1 MLKMTEQEYEA
12 FKNFIHELL
21 YERMTLDDYEIIMR
35 RLGANKRGDRYNT
48 ICHNINGGG
57 YNLAFNKETRSFC
70 CFSECSC
77 SYSLLSLIK
86 KRRELLGEPC
96 STYQSL
102 KWLCNELGIEFNFKE
117 EVKQVNTNI
126 YKWQNSL
133 LKYTKNKNKNIEL
146 RVYNKKIL
154 NYFPKIYH
162 TDWIDYG
169 ISEEVLDKYNI
180 GWYNYKQQITI
191 PCYRQNGDL
200 IGIRVRNMNPEIDIK
215 YIPLQLLDGT
225 EFNFPTNEVFY
236 GENFNWTNVQ
246 RTKSVILVESEKTV
260 MKYESWYGAK
270 NNICLGLYGSVL
282 SNAKLKKLLSWNC
295 ETFYICLDSDFE
307 SIEYSNN
314 DEKITSYEKFE
325 KKVMNIYNK
334 LKPYAKS
341 VYVIYNNLGFENCYK
356 YSITDY
362 TREQF
367 EKIWN
372 NKEKIEI

>member
-1 MLKMTEQEYEA
+1 MTEQEYEA

-86 KRRELLGEPC
+86 KRRELLEEPC

-126 YKWQNSL
+126 YKWQNNL

-200 IGIRVRNMNPEIDIK
+200 IGIRIRNMNPEIDIK

-314 DEKITSYEKFE
+314 DGKITPYEKFE

-341 VYVIYNNLGFENCYK
+341 VYVIYNNLGLENCYK

>member
-1 MLKMTEQEYEA
+1 MTEQEYEA

-282 SNAKLKKLLSWNC
+282 SNTKLKKLLSWNC

>member
-1 MLKMTEQEYEA
+1 MTEQEYEA

-200 IGIRVRNMNPEIDIK
+200 IGIRIRNMNPEIDIK

-367 EKIWN
+367 EKLWN
-372 NKEKIEI
+372 NKEKLKYD

>member
-1 MLKMTEQEYEA
+1 MTEQEYEA
-12 FKNFIHELL
+12 FKEFINKVL
-21 YERMTLDDYEIIMR
+21 YEQMTEDDYYIVMR
-35 RLGANKRGDRYNT
+35 RLGVNHRGNRFQSC
-48 ICHNINGGG
+48 CHHSNPNDGG
-57 YNLAFNKETRSFC
+57 YNLAFNPNSKSFM
-70 CFSECSC
+70 CFSQCSC
-77 SYSLLSLIK
+77 SYSLLSLVK
-86 KRRELLGEPC
+86 KHKELTDGKC
-96 STYQSL
+96 STWSAMKFICDQV
-102 KWLCNELGIEFNFKE
+102 NIPFNFKE

>member
-314 DEKITSYEKFE
+314 DGKITSYEKFE

-341 VYVIYNNLGFENCYK
+341 IYVIYNNLGFENCYK

>member
-1 MLKMTEQEYEA
+1 MY
-12 FKNFIHELL
+12 
-21 YERMTLDDYEIIMR
+21 IIN
-35 RLGANKRGDRYNT
+35 AD
-48 ICHNINGGG
+48 
-57 YNLAFNKETRSFC
+57 
-70 CFSECSC
+70 
-77 SYSLLSLIK
+77 
-86 KRRELLGEPC
+86 
-96 STYQSL
+96 
-102 KWLCNELGIEFNFKE
+102 
-117 EVKQVNTNI
+117 
-126 YKWQNSL
+126 
-133 LKYTKNKNKNIEL
+133 
-146 RVYNKKIL
+146 
-154 NYFPKIYH
+154 
-162 TDWIDYG
+162 DYG

-282 SNAKLKKLLSWNC
+282 SNAKLRKLLSWNC

-314 DEKITSYEKFE
+314 DGKTTPYEKFE

>member
-1 MLKMTEQEYEA
+1 MTEQEYEA

-48 ICHNINGGG
+48 ICHNINSGG

-86 KRRELLGEPC
+86 KRKELLGEPC

-314 DEKITSYEKFE
+314 DGKITSYEKFE

-341 VYVIYNNLGFENCYK
+341 IYVIYNNLGFENCYK

-367 EKIWN
+367 EKLWN

>member
-133 LKYTKNKNKNIEL
+133 LKYTKNYSNATNQIYDKSILSYLTPCYYEPWLKEGMTKESLDKFDIRFYNRLQQVVIPVYDDEGNLVGTHDRNTNPEL
-146 RVYNKKIL
+146 
-154 NYFPKIYH
+154 
-162 TDWIDYG
+162 IDYM
-169 ISEEVLDKYNI
+169 KYDHL
-180 GWYNYKQQITI
+180 
-191 PCYRQNGDL
+191 R
-200 IGIRVRNMNPEIDIK
+200 
-215 YIPLQLLDGT
+215 LLDGT
-225 EFNFPTNEVFY
+225 EYKFQMGLVLY
-236 GENFNWTNVQ
+236 GLNMNKADIE
-246 RTKSVILVESEKTV
+246 RTRTAILFEAPKSVIHIDGF
-260 MKYESWYGAK
+260 YDY
-270 NNICLGLYGSVL
+270 NISVAMFGMNL
-282 SNAKLKKLLSWNC
+282 QKAKLKLLLKYGVNK
-295 ETFYICLDSDFE
+295 FIIALDRQYE
-307 SIEYSNN
+307 NVMINGEYTKEFLKYREKVDRIIDMIRPYAQEIGVVWDN
-314 DEKITSYEKFE
+314 DEDRFLEYKDSPVDQGKEVWEKLFE
-325 KKVMNIYNK
+325 R
-334 LKPYAKS
+334 
-341 VYVIYNNLGFENCYK
+341 
-356 YSITDY
+356 
-362 TREQF
+362 REVVV
-367 EKIWN
+367 
-372 NKEKIEI
+372 

>member
-1 MLKMTEQEYEA
+1 MTEQEYEA

-86 KRRELLGEPC
+86 KRKELLGEPC

-367 EKIWN
+367 EKLWN

>member
-1 MLKMTEQEYEA
+1 MTEQEYEA

-282 SNAKLKKLLSWNC
+282 SNTKLKKLLSWNC

-314 DEKITSYEKFE
+314 DGKITSYEKFE

>member
-1 MLKMTEQEYEA
+1 MTEQEYEA

-96 STYQSL
+96 TTYQSL
-102 KWLCNELGIEFNFKE
+102 KWLCNELGIEFNFNE

-260 MKYESWYGAK
+260 MKYESWYGEK

-282 SNAKLKKLLSWNC
+282 SNTKLKKLLSWNC

>member
-1 MLKMTEQEYEA
+1 MTEQEYEA

-126 YKWQNSL
+126 YKWQNTL

-307 SIEYSNN
+307 SIDYSNN
-314 DEKITSYEKFE
+314 DEKLTSYEKFE

-367 EKIWN
+367 EKLWN

>member
-1 MLKMTEQEYEA
+1 MTEQEYEA

-126 YKWQNSL
+126 YKWQNNL

-314 DEKITSYEKFE
+314 DGKITPYEKFE

-341 VYVIYNNLGFENCYK
+341 VYVIYNNLGLENCYK

>member
-1 MLKMTEQEYEA
+1 MTEQEYEA

-21 YERMTLDDYEIIMR
+21 YERMTLDDYEVIMR
-35 RLGANKRGDRYNT
+35 RLGANKRGDRYT
-48 ICHNINGGG
+48 SICHNIGGGG
-57 YNLAFNKETRSFC
+57 YNLAFNSETRSFY
-70 CFSECSC
+70 CFSECCC
-77 SYSLLSLIK
+77 SYSLLSLVK
-86 KRRELLGEPC
+86 KRRELLGESC

-102 KWLCNELGIEFNFKE
+102 RWICNELGIDFNFKE

-282 SNAKLKKLLSWNC
+282 SNTKLKKLLSWNC

-314 DEKITSYEKFE
+314 DGKITSYEKFE

>member
-1 MLKMTEQEYEA
+1 MTEQEYEA
-12 FKNFIHELL
+12 FKIFINKVL
-21 YERMTLDDYEIIMR
+21 YEQMTEDDYYIVMR
-35 RLGANKRGDRYNT
+35 RLGVNHRGNRFQSC
-48 ICHNINGGG
+48 CHHSNPNEGG
-57 YNLAFNKETRSFC
+57 YNLAFNPISKSFM
-70 CFSECSC
+70 CFSQCSC
-77 SYSLLSLIK
+77 SYSLLSLVK
-86 KRRELLGEPC
+86 KHKELVDGKC
-96 STYQSL
+96 STWSAMKFICDQV
-102 KWLCNELGIEFNFKE
+102 NIPFNFKE

-341 VYVIYNNLGFENCYK
+341 IYVIYNNLGFENCYK

>member
-1 MLKMTEQEYEA
+1 MTEQEYEA
-12 FKNFIHELL
+12 FKEFINKVL
-21 YERMTLDDYEIIMR
+21 YEQMTEDDYYIVMR
-35 RLGANKRGDRYNT
+35 RLGVNHRGNRFQSC
-48 ICHNINGGG
+48 CHHRNPNDGG
-57 YNLAFNKETRSFC
+57 YNLAFNPNSKSFM
-70 CFSECSC
+70 CFSQCSC
-77 SYSLLSLIK
+77 SYSLLSLVK
-86 KRRELLGEPC
+86 KHKELVDGKC
-96 STYQSL
+96 STWSAMKFICDQV
-102 KWLCNELGIEFNFKE
+102 NIPFNFKE

-314 DEKITSYEKFE
+314 DGKITSYEKFE

-341 VYVIYNNLGFENCYK
+341 IYVIYNNLGFENCYK

>member
-1 MLKMTEQEYEA
+1 MTEQEYEA

-133 LKYTKNKNKNIEL
+133 LKYTKNYRQKIEL
-146 RVYNKKIL
+146 KVYNKKIL

-367 EKIWN
+367 EKLWN

>member
-1 MLKMTEQEYEA
+1 MTEQEYEA
-12 FKNFIHELL
+12 FKEFINKVL
-21 YERMTLDDYEIIMR
+21 YEQMTEDDYYIVMR
-35 RLGANKRGDRYNT
+35 RLGVNHRGNRFQSC
-48 ICHNINGGG
+48 CHHSNPNEGG
-57 YNLAFNKETRSFC
+57 YNLAFNPNSKSFM
-70 CFSECSC
+70 CFSQCSC
-77 SYSLLSLIK
+77 SYSLLSLVK
-86 KRRELLGEPC
+86 KHKELVDGKC
-96 STYQSL
+96 STWSAMKFICDQI
-102 KWLCNELGIEFNFKE
+102 NIPFNFKE

-307 SIEYSNN
+307 SIDYSNN
-314 DEKITSYEKFE
+314 DEKLTSYEKFE

-367 EKIWN
+367 EKLWN

>member
-1 MLKMTEQEYEA
+1 MTEQEYEA

-117 EVKQVNTNI
+117 EVQQVNTNI

>member
-1 MLKMTEQEYEA
+1 MTEQEYEA

-126 YKWQNSL
+126 YKWQNIL

-367 EKIWN
+367 EKLWN

>member
-1 MLKMTEQEYEA
+1 MTEQEYEA

-307 SIEYSNN
+307 SIDYSNN
-314 DEKITSYEKFE
+314 DEKLTSYEKFE

>member
-1 MLKMTEQEYEA
+1 MTEQEYEA

-86 KRRELLGEPC
+86 KRKELLGEPC

-126 YKWQNSL
+126 YKWQNTL

>member
-1 MLKMTEQEYEA
+1 MTEQEYEA

-314 DEKITSYEKFE
+314 DGKITSYEKFE

>member
-1 MLKMTEQEYEA
+1 MTEQEYEA

-35 RLGANKRGDRYNT
+35 RLGANKHGDRYNT

-96 STYQSL
+96 TTYQSL

-362 TREQF
+362 TKEQF

>member
-1 MLKMTEQEYEA
+1 MTEQEYEQ
-12 FKNFIHELL
+12 FKNFIYDLL
-21 YERMTLDDYEIIMR
+21 YERMTLDDYEVIMR
-35 RLGANKRGDRYNT
+35 RLDANKRGDRYNT
-48 ICHNINGGG
+48 ICHNEFGGG
-57 YNLAFNKETRSFC
+57 YNLAFIPSTRIFYC
-70 CFSECSC
+70 HSECCC

-86 KRRELLGEPC
+86 QRRELLGLPC

-102 KWLCNELGIEFNFKE
+102 KWLCNELGVEFNFKE

-126 YKWQNSL
+126 YKWQNTL

-215 YIPLQLLDGT
+215 YKPLELLDGT

-236 GENFNWTNVQ
+236 GENFNRTNIE
-246 RTKSVILVESEKTV
+246 RTRSVILVESEKTV
-260 MKYESWYGAK
+260 MKFEDWYGEE

-282 SNAKLKKLLSWNC
+282 SNSKLRKLLSWGCN
-295 ETFYICLDSDFE
+295 TFYIALDSDFTE
-307 SIEYSNN
+307 VTYSNDKN
-314 DEKITSYEKFE
+314 KLTEYEKFE
-325 KKVMNIYNK
+325 KKVMKIYNK
-334 LKPYAKS
+334 LKPYGK
-341 VYVIYNNLGFENCYK
+341 VYVIYNNLGFKDCYK
-356 YSITDY
+356 FSITDY
-362 TREQF
+362 EKEQF
-367 EKIWN
+367 EQLWKK
-372 NKEKIEI
+372 KEEIM

>member
-1 MLKMTEQEYEA
+1 MTEQEYEA

-35 RLGANKRGDRYNT
+35 RLSANKRGDRYNT

-117 EVKQVNTNI
+117 EIKQVNTNI

-146 RVYNKKIL
+146 RAYNKKIL

-200 IGIRVRNMNPEIDIK
+200 IGIRIRNMNPEIDIK

>member
-1 MLKMTEQEYEA
+1 MTEQEYEQ

-21 YERMTLDDYEIIMR
+21 YERMTLDDYEVIMR
-35 RLGANKRGDRYNT
+35 RLGANKHGDRYNT
-48 ICHNINGGG
+48 ICHNEFSGG
-57 YNLAFNKETRSFC
+57 YNLAFISSTRTFYC
-70 CFSECSC
+70 HSECCC

-86 KRRELLGEPC
+86 KRRELLGLPC
-96 STYQSL
+96 STYQSM
-102 KWLCNELGIEFNFKE
+102 KWLCDELGVEFNFKE

-341 VYVIYNNLGFENCYK
+341 IYVIYNNLGFENCYK

>member
-1 MLKMTEQEYEA
+1 MTEQEYEA

-57 YNLAFNKETRSFC
+57 YNLAFNEETMSFC

-200 IGIRVRNMNPEIDIK
+200 IGIRIRNMNPEIDIK

-314 DEKITSYEKFE
+314 DGKITPYEKFE

>member
-1 MLKMTEQEYEA
+1 MTEQEYEQ

-21 YERMTLDDYEIIMR
+21 YERMTLDDYEVIMR

-96 STYQSL
+96 TTYQSL

-200 IGIRVRNMNPEIDIK
+200 IGIRVRNMNPKIDIK

-282 SNAKLKKLLSWNC
+282 SNTKLKKLLSWNC

-334 LKPYAKS
+334 LRPYAKS

-367 EKIWN
+367 EKLWN

>member
-1 MLKMTEQEYEA
+1 MTEQEYEA
-12 FKNFIHELL
+12 FKEFINKVL
-21 YERMTLDDYEIIMR
+21 YEQMTEDDYYIVMR

-200 IGIRVRNMNPEIDIK
+200 IGIRIRNMNPEIDIK

-282 SNAKLKKLLSWNC
+282 SNTKLKKLLSWNC

-334 LKPYAKS
+334 LRPYAKS

-367 EKIWN
+367 EKLWN